1 MVPRIAN
8 KQVFGVI
15 AVSAVLAALFFL
27 HDRNWPTA
35 GPAVVEFVPDPV
47 IPMARA
53 LVPQATGRSDGVATY
68 GNEVVV
74 RMPRLRRDFE
84 TENDL
89 FGYVQR
95 LDPAIRASDPDAT
108 WMASRAYDYCA
119 GYAAAPVNYTRDTE
133 AIAAMGLRTSQ
144 AMAAA
149 RQRVSQR
156 CARFAP
162 QDRLLSAVLLKR
174 TEAAQAGS
182 LAAEAALAA
191 SGQPLSDDEAYLRG
205 LVMRVRQSKD
215 PEAYLALSPAMGIA
229 ASGKPELAD
238 QVAGTQLTE
247 LAWQLAA
254 CELGMD
260 CGADSALMTAY
271 CANGGI
277 CSREQG
283 QDFKRFVYDAAVPR
297 QGTEAVEEMVASLLG
312 DGRG

>member
-1 MVPRIAN
+1 MAPRSAN
-8 KQVFGVI
+8 RQVLGFI

-27 HDRNWPTA
+27 HGRNWP
-35 GPAVVEFVPDPV
+35 GDPVAVEVVPDPV
-47 IPMARA
+47 TPMARE
-53 LVPQATGRSDGVATY
+53 LVPQSTGRSDDVAVH

-74 RMPRLRRDFE
+74 RMPGVRRDFE
-84 TENDL
+84 TDNDL
-89 FGYVQR
+89 YGYVQR

-119 GYAAAPVNYTRDTE
+119 GYASAPVSYTRDTE

-144 AMAAA
+144 AVTAA

-162 QDRLLSAVLLKR
+162 QDRLFSALLLRR
-174 TEAAQAGS
+174 TEAAKAGS

-191 SGQPLSDDEAYLRG
+191 SGRPLSDDEAYLRG
-205 LVMRVRQSKD
+205 LVLRVRQSKD

-229 ASGKPELAD
+229 ASGNPELAE

-260 CGADSALMTAY
+260 CGPDSALMTAY

-277 CSREQG
+277 CSREPG
-283 QDFKRFVYDAAVPR
+283 QDFKRFVYDAAIPR
-297 QGTEAVEEMVASLLG
+297 QGAEVVEEMVASLLG